1 MTIMRRD
8 ASPGC
13 ARPTLGAEQAD
24 DAVRHAGRCL
34 PSGLTEILTGQSRW
48 LFDLMRRRFLR
59 CGLTDTVE
67 AAVQF
72 GSWRRFE
79 HVDVLDARCLEIREA
94 DRPALRI
101 EITRETRCSSTRAD
115 VLEATSDAS

>member
-1 MTIMRRD
+1 MTVMRREQSRD
-8 ASPGC
+8 G
-13 ARPTLGAEQAD
+13 ARPRRKTEQAD
-24 DAVRHAGRCL
+24 DAVRHAGRHL

-59 CGLTDTVE
+59 CGLNDAVE
-67 AAVQF
+67 TAVQF

-101 EITRETRCSSTRAD
+101 EISHETRCSPTLAG
-115 VLEATSDAS
+115 VLGGS